1 MTSSDNTSVEL
12 FAKEERDETEDA
24 ADVQG
29 YCAAG
34 RERRLGGYTTSTKTP
49 RALCLGEVI
58 QSLNPTIRD
67 LIARAIRR
75 HRVVDLLNEQGVPAS
90 WA

>member
-1 MTSSDNTSVEL
+1 MP
-12 FAKEERDETEDA
+12 K
-24 ADVQG
+24 
-29 YCAAG
+29 
-34 RERRLGGYTTSTKTP
+34 
-49 RALCLGEVI
+49 ALCLGEVI